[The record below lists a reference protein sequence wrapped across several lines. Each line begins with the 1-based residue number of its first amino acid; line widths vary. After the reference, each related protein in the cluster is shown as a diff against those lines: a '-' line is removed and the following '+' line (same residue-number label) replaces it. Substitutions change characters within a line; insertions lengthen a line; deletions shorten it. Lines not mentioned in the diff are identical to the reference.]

1 MREFQDSFKIH
12 KQSFISTFSICMTV
26 PLINVDVAIHLSSSE
41 IASTCFKSTIKILEQ
56 RP

>member
-26 PLINVDVAIHLSSSE
+26 PLINVDVAIHLSNSE
-41 IASTCFKSTIKILEQ
+41 IASTCFKSTIKMLEQ